1 MIMLKDFF
9 NSETLNIF
17 TDASMNSY
25 GNSGCAGS
33 CFVFGEM
40 DKRFPLLNT
49 DLHTMVIKN
58 CTNNFAEG
66 RAIVNALHIIVDNKY
81 KDKYRTIRIISDS
94 QITIY
99 GMRDRILNWKISKKK
114 GENEIGYF
122 VGSQGTI
129 KNQDIFLET
138 QNIILENNLSIE
150 FLHQSGHT
158 SFSNPD
164 LLIKSGEMFK
174 KYNNITDDLDIELL
188 RALAFYN
195 NYVDRNTRDVL
206 YTVDLLNYKISFP
219 FVFSATNDYDKNTYS
234 KLVHPQSIFNK
245 KEG

>member
-25 GNSGCAGS
+25 GNSGCAGE
-33 CFVFGEM
+33 CLVFGDM

-49 DLHTMVIKN
+49 SLNTRVIKN

-66 RAIVNALHIIVDNKY
+66 RAIVDALYFALKY
-81 KDKYRTIRIISDS
+81 RDKYRTIRIISDS
-94 QITIY
+94 QINIY
-99 GMRDRILNWKISKKK
+99 GIRDRILNWKISKKK
-114 GENEIGYF
+114 GDNGFGHF
-122 VGSQGTI
+122 VGSQGAI
-129 KNQDIFLET
+129 KNQDIFIEA
-138 QNIILENNLSIE
+138 QNIILENNLSVE
-150 FLHQSGHT
+150 LLHQAGHT

-164 LLIKSGEMFK
+164 LLIKSGELFK

-188 RALAFYN
+188 RALTFFN

-206 YTVDLLNYKISFP
+206 YTVDLLHYKLYFP
-219 FVFSATNDYDKNTYS
+219 FTFSASDDYDKNTYS
-234 KLVHPQSIFNK
+234 KLVHPDSIFNK
-245 KEG
+245 KEGN